1 MTPAVDLR
9 RSCFVDP
16 LHRRRACRAGARQPI
31 GSCPHFRPRAGC
43 RSIAATRVE
52 RGGDGP
58 GRNRTY
64 DLGIKSPLL
73 YQLSY
78 RPSVRDRVR
87 SAAVIRAEHT
97 VEIAR
102 TADEVFALLIDVS
115 RVPEWQA
122 SAIESRAD
130 GPLAEGVRIH
140 ERRHFLGHDAET
152 ELEVSTYEPGRR
164 LALRT
169 LKGPIKLSID
179 HVLEERDGRTSLRV
193 RAEGKP
199 HGLLRFAGP
208 AVTAKARQE
217 LRRDFDRLKAI
228 LEE

>member
-1 MTPAVDLR
+1 MRHLGVL
-9 RSCFVDP
+9 SP
-16 LHRRRACRAGARQPI
+16 LVLSEPKPSVLQKDKYVQRMHRC
-31 GSCPHFRPRAGC
+31 SLFF
-43 RSIAATRVE
+43 
-52 RGGDGP
+52 DGP
-58 GRNRTY
+58 GRTRTY

-78 RPSVRDRVR
+78 RPSVGDRVR
-87 SAAVIRAEHT
+87 SGAVIRVENT

-102 TADEVFALLIDVS
+102 PADAVFALLTDPS

-122 SAIESRAD
+122 SALESHAD

-152 ELEVSTYEPGRR
+152 ELEVSAFDPGRR

-179 HVLEERDGRTSLRV
+179 HVLEEQDGHTSLRV
-193 RAEGKP
+193 TAEGRA

-217 LRRDFDRLKAI
+217 LRRDFERLKAL